1 MTNHLINID
10 GTYTK
15 ALLLIDNSLDSAKNL
30 IKFVH
35 DSENLQFDDD
45 EASTEASTVAFLLAN
60 ANLLNFE
67 PDPENE
73 DSIVLLA
80 RKIVELVHRH
90 YCEWN
95 TKESSPEFDIT
106 VEEIDSDS
114 IIFGHSI
121 YVADTVGP
129 ITVASQLPENKIPSL
144 PGYLKN
150 GSDAFADTYNRMAVT
165 RAHLAEVLE
174 TYALKLNTYE
184 ITSVS
189 NPRGLQLDIQLE
201 PTDLRYKKG

>member
-15 ALLLIDNSLDSAKNL
+15 ALLLIDDSLDSAKKL

-45 EASTEASTVAFLLAN
+45 EASTVASLLASLLAS
-60 ANLLNFE
+60 ANLLDFE

-90 YCEWN
+90 YCEWS
-95 TKESSPEFDIT
+95 TEESSPEFDIT
-106 VEEIDSDS
+106 VERIDSDS

-121 YVADTVGP
+121 YAAHTVSP
-129 ITVASQLPENKIPSL
+129 IVTSSQLPENKRPSL

-150 GSDAFADTYNRMAVT
+150 GSDAFADTHNRLAVT

-189 NPRGLQLDIQLE
+189 NPSGLQLDIQLE

>member
-45 EASTEASTVAFLLAN
+45 EASTVAFLLAN
-60 ANLLNFE
+60 ANLLDFE

-73 DSIVLLA
+73 DSIALLA

-90 YCEWN
+90 YCDWN

-106 VEEIDSDS
+106 VEKIDSDS

-121 YVADTVGP
+121 YATHTVGP
-129 ITVASQLPENKIPSL
+129 VTTSSQLPENKRPSL

-150 GSDAFADTYNRMAVT
+150 GSDAFADTHNRLAVT

-189 NPRGLQLDIQLE
+189 NPRGLQLDIHLE